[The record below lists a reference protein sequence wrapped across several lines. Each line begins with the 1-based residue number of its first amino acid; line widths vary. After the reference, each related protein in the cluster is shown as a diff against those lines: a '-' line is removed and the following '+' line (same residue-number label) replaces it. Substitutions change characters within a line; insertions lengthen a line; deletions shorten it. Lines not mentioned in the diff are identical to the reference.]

1 MLPNPVTCPIKLRA
15 LAHTLSPRG
24 HCMPTCL
31 HPYMLTLATTI
42 PGGAGPGGTW
52 LALPYSDLQNCLNV
66 LQFCV
71 SMPIS
76 QSDLHQ
82 ITWLK
87 MCWKAVLLEFP
98 THVQSRNLDKIWW
111 ICQLF
116 FDLNALRQF
125 CNCYL
130 IPHPH
135 RLPLWNLASGGGNK
149 LCNYYNRQM
158 MIIMSLQKPHGKP
171 SYYRNLILSF
181 CKHYSFNA

>member
-1 MLPNPVTCPIKLRA
+1 MVFYIIFWRERAREQQSMHYGACFGNRTSGFLVHPVW
-15 LAHTLSPRG
+15 LSTFSTHFAIACWVLVRFPWFF
-24 HCMPTCL
+24 L
-31 HPYMLTLATTI
+31 HLVGMV
-42 PGGAGPGGTW
+42 
-52 LALPYSDLQNCLNV
+52 YSDLQNCLNV

-87 MCWKAVLLEFP
+87 MRWKAVLLEFP

-135 RLPLWNLASGGGNK
+135 RLPLWNFVSGGGNK
-149 LCNYYNRQM
+149 LCNCYNG
-158 MIIMSLQKPHGKP
+158 PTV
-171 SYYRNLILSF
+171 ILLRL
-181 CKHYSFNA
+181 

>member
-1 MLPNPVTCPIKLRA
+1 MDFASTKAISISVRIWA
-15 LAHTLSPRG
+15 L
-24 HCMPTCL
+24 
-31 HPYMLTLATTI
+31 
-42 PGGAGPGGTW
+42 
-52 LALPYSDLQNCLNV
+52 YSDLQNCLNV

-87 MCWKAVLLEFP
+87 MRWKAVLLEFP

-125 CNCYL
+125 CNYY
-130 IPHPH
+130 PMHHPH

-171 SYYRNLILSF
+171 SYYRNLILSS
-181 CKHYSFNA
+181 CKQYCFNA